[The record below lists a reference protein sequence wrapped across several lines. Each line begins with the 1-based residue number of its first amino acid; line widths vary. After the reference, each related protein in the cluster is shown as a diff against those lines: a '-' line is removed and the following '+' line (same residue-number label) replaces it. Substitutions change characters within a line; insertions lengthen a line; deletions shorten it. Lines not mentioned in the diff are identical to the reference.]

1 MVLKLVKINVWKS
14 HQWNSAILVAE
25 CLEKRALDPD
35 ENVRLEV
42 VQAITAAF
50 KKDVS
55 AVLDELQIK
64 LLDVVK
70 NRTLDKKVCELRTF
84 IAEAWGRLSV
94 YITNRD

>member
-1 MVLKLVKINVWKS
+1 MYDFFS
-14 HQWNSAILVAE
+14 ESE

-42 VQAITAAF
+42 VQAIIAAF

-55 AVLDELQIK
+55 AVQGELQIK

-70 NRTLDKKVCELRTF
+70 NRTLDKKVRKK
-84 IAEAWGRLSV
+84 
-94 YITNRD
+94 

>member
-1 MVLKLVKINVWKS
+1 MISGQVYDFSLNT
-14 HQWNSAILVAE
+14 E

-42 VQAITAAF
+42 VQAIIAAF

-55 AVLDELQIK
+55 AVQGELQIK

-70 NRTLDKKVCELRTF
+70 NRTLDKKVRKK
-84 IAEAWGRLSV
+84 
-94 YITNRD
+94 

>member
-1 MVLKLVKINVWKS
+1 MRFLLNT
-14 HQWNSAILVAE
+14 E

-42 VQAITAAF
+42 VQAIIAAF

-55 AVLDELQIK
+55 AVQGELQIK

-70 NRTLDKKVCELRTF
+70 NRTLDKKVSKKKSKD
-84 IAEAWGRLSV
+84 SV
-94 YITNRD
+94 